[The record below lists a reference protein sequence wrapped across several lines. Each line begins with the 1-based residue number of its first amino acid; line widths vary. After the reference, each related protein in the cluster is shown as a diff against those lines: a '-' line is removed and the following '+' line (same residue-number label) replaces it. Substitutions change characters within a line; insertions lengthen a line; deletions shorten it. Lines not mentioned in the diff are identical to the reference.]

1 MPRQRSPERDKAF
14 EVYKEHKGKI
24 ANREIAKQL
33 DIPEKSISGWK
44 VKDKWDE
51 QINGVLQK
59 KKQST
64 PKRLSE
70 EKSKDGNL
78 IQLNDNG
85 TNATELTGKQILF
98 VAEYLIDLNA
108 TQAAIRAG
116 YSEKNAGK
124 IGPELLGKS
133 RVRQAIEMGM
143 SRREHRIGI
152 TADKV
157 LEQLAKIG
165 FADIKNVVSW
175 SGNRIKMKPSDDV
188 DGTILAE
195 ITETETESG
204 GTLKVKLNDRMK
216 ALEMMGRH
224 LNLFNDRH
232 KQRIEDEKLKID
244 QGKFEIEKLKSIGG
258 VSDAVIDEH
267 NKMIMTLSQLLN
279 NPVPNRNIEDFEEDD
294 EPGDQSND

>member
-14 EVYKEHKGKI
+14 ELYKEHNGKI

-59 KKQST
+59 KKRST
-64 PKRLSE
+64 PKRLPKE
-70 EKSKDGNL
+70 RSKDSNP
-78 IQLNDNG
+78 IQPKDDGPN
-85 TNATELTGKQILF
+85 TELTGKQILF

-108 TQAAIRAG
+108 TRAAIRAG
-116 YSEKNAGK
+116 YSERSADK
-124 IGPELLGKS
+124 IGSELLGKT
-133 RVRQAIEMGM
+133 RVWQAIEIGM
-143 SRREHRIGI
+143 SQREHRLSI
-152 TADKV
+152 TADRV
-157 LEQLAKIG
+157 LEQIAKIG
-165 FADIKNVVSW
+165 FADMKNVVSW
-175 SGNRIKMKPSDDV
+175 VGNRIRIKPSDEV

-204 GTLKVKLNDRMK
+204 GTLKIKLNDRMK

-232 KQRIEDEKLKID
+232 KQRMEDEKLKID

-258 VSDAVIDEH
+258 VSDEVIDEH

-294 EPGDQSND
+294 ESDGRSND